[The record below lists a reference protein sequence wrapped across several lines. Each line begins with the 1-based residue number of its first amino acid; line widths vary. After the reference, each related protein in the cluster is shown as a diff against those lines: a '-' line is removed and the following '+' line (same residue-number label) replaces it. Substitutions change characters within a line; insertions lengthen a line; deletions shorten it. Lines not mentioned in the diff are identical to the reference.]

1 MQHVSRDKNTL
12 ANDLAQQAFGF
23 QSNRGKFS
31 VLENWMFQFAKSD
44 SPVFGRCTMR
54 QSVLLNHVQQN
65 WMFWFLKPEGSR
77 FPGCRT
83 KQAK

>member
-12 ANDLAQQAFGF
+12 ANNLAQQASGF

-31 VLENWMFQFAKSD
+31 VLEKLDVPVCQIRQSSFRPMHNATVCSAEPCSAIWMFQ
-44 SPVFGRCTMR
+44 
-54 QSVLLNHVQQN
+54 
-65 WMFWFLKPEGSR
+65 FLKPEGPR